1 MWSLLEGRSPSNG
14 VNRTGGG
21 GKLKASLPI
30 GVDRAWGRWNTG
42 EN

>member
-14 VNRTGGG
+14 VNRTGGV
-21 GKLKASLPI
+21 KLKASLPI
-30 GVDRAWGRWNTG
+30 GVDRAWGGWNTG

>member
-14 VNRTGGG
+14 VNRTGV
-21 GKLKASLPI
+21 KLKASLSI
-30 GVDRAWGRWNTG
+30 GVERAWERWDTG